1 MLRSFLLI
9 ILNIEVMEM
18 DTLLIIWVVLF
29 AVFVV
34 FEAVTVQL
42 VSIWLA
48 IGCLGGVIANL
59 CGASTTLQIAIV
71 IILSVICLIITKPLA
86 KKLTKNKA
94 DSKTNADLLIGKEA
108 IALEDVDNIRETGY
122 IKVNGV
128 EWNVKSFD
136 NKLILKGT
144 KVEIKDIVG
153 SKLIVDIV
161 KE

>member
-1 MLRSFLLI
+1 M
-9 ILNIEVMEM
+9 N
-18 DTLLIIWVVLF
+18 TLLIIWVVLF

-42 VSIWLA
+42 VSIWFA
-48 IGCLGGVIANL
+48 IGCIGGIVANL
-59 CGASTTLQIAIV
+59 CGASAVLQIAV
-71 IILSVICLIITKPLA
+71 VVILSIICLIITKPLA
-86 KKLTKNKA
+86 KKLTKNKT

-108 IALEDVDNIRETGY
+108 ILLEDVDNVRETGY

-136 NKLILKGT
+136 NKLISKGT
-144 KVEIKDIVG
+144 KVEVKNIVG

>member
-1 MLRSFLLI
+1 M
-9 ILNIEVMEM
+9 N
-18 DTLLIIWVVLF
+18 TLLIIWVVLF

-42 VSIWLA
+42 VSIWFA
-48 IGCLGGVIANL
+48 IGCIGGIVANL
-59 CGASTTLQIAIV
+59 CGASTVLQIAVVV
-71 IILSVICLIITKPLA
+71 IFSIICLIITKHLA
-86 KKLTKNKA
+86 KKLKKNKT

-108 IALEDVDNIRETGY
+108 ILLEDVDNVRETGY

-128 EWNVKSFD
+128 EWNVKSFED
-136 NKLILKGT
+136 KLIIPKGT
-144 KVEIKDIVG
+144 KVEVKNIVG

>member
-1 MLRSFLLI
+1 
-9 ILNIEVMEM
+9 M

-42 VSIWLA
+42 VSIWFA

-59 CGASTTLQIAIV
+59 CGTSTTLQIAIV

>member
-1 MLRSFLLI
+1 M
-9 ILNIEVMEM
+9 N
-18 DTLLIIWVVLF
+18 TLLIIWVVLF

-42 VSIWLA
+42 VSIWFA
-48 IGCLGGVIANL
+48 IGCIGGIVANL
-59 CGASTTLQIAIV
+59 CGASAVLQIAV
-71 IILSVICLIITKPLA
+71 VVILSIICLIITKPLA
-86 KKLTKNKA
+86 KKLTKNKT

-108 IALEDVDNIRETGY
+108 ILLEDVDNVRETGY

-128 EWNVKSFD
+128 EWNVKSFED
-136 NKLILKGT
+136 KLIIPKGT
-144 KVEIKDIVG
+144 KVEVKNIVG

>member
-1 MLRSFLLI
+1 M
-9 ILNIEVMEM
+9 N
-18 DTLLIIWVVLF
+18 TLLIIWVVLF

-42 VSIWLA
+42 VSIWFA
-48 IGCLGGVIANL
+48 IGCIGGIVANL
-59 CGASTTLQIAIV
+59 CGASTVLQIAV
-71 IILSVICLIITKPLA
+71 VVILSIICLIITKPLA
-86 KKLTKNKA
+86 KKLTKNKT

-108 IALEDVDNIRETGY
+108 ILLEDVDNVRETGY

-128 EWNVKSFD
+128 EWNVKSFED
-136 NKLILKGT
+136 KLIIPKGT
-144 KVEIKDIVG
+144 KVEVKNIVG